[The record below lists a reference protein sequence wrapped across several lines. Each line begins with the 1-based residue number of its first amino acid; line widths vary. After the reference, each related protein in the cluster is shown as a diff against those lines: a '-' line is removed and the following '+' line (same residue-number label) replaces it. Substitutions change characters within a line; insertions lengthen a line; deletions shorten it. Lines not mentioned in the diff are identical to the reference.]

1 MGSCERGVY
10 TMPIVQA
17 CAQRVSAQ
25 CLVHSAEVDCG
36 LFVPGVHRTA
46 RARALVC
53 VCVCVRVTLLC
64 FMMILTCIKFLCR
77 GRKQDHQSSS
87 NKDTDEFLVISIGT
101 PMDVPANPNLTCD
114 GNCVAV
120 LFVFKAVCFSLTI
133 MRDHFL
139 LRSVPFFISIV
150 LILGRINFGSIP

>member
-53 VCVCVRVTLLC
+53 VCVCASHTLV
-64 FMMILTCIKFLCR
+64 FHDDSNMYQVSMQGEEAGSSVFL
-77 GRKQDHQSSS
+77 
-87 NKDTDEFLVISIGT
+87 
-101 PMDVPANPNLTCD
+101 
-114 GNCVAV
+114 
-120 LFVFKAVCFSLTI
+120 
-133 MRDHFL
+133 
-139 LRSVPFFISIV
+139 
-150 LILGRINFGSIP
+150 